1 MKQLNLYQNQNDIE
15 LIVLLSIGDQKA
27 FEAIYRRYASD
38 LFRYARKSIA
48 LKEDCEEIIQDIFE
62 SLWIRREDLSHITVL
77 NAYLFRMV
85 KYKVIRYIQHN
96 SVKKKYTEHYRLFE
110 ALYETT
116 IAEEDEPSPV
126 QAMIKKALA
135 QLPERCQLAIKLR
148 LNENLSNSD
157 IAIRM
162 NIKKSTVENYMV
174 AALSHL
180 RTSIQ
185 SAQQVD
191 LDLI

>member
-62 SLWIRREDLSHITVL
+62 SLWIRRENLSHITVL

-110 ALYETT
+110 ALYETS

-126 QAMIKKALA
+126 QAMVKKALA
-135 QLPERCQLAIKLR
+135 QLPERCQLAVKLR
-148 LNENLSNSD
+148 LHENLSNGD

-185 SAQQVD
+185 SIQQVD
-191 LDLI
+191 LI